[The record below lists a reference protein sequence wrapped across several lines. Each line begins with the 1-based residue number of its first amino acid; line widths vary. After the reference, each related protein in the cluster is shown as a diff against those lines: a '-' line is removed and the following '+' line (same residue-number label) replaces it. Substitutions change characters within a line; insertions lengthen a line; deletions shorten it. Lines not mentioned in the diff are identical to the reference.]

1 MGSQSRSSI
10 SVRYKTRKRLT
21 HSLKDGHNEQNL
33 ANLLRQA
40 WIGRGRKN
48 NNADSRHSHTCPSPD
63 LKWFKGSILS
73 ENRDTYSIRG
83 WLNRVSKP
91 VIEEEDQG
99 KELTG
104 LSPELG
110 SSAGS
115 STSDGDK
122 LNLGEK
128 EDEEL
133 TYIVYITDFDTA
145 TTQTLQNVRCNI
157 SGDGYRLTND
167 DDFYLTAN
175 CLKGVKADKAIMS
188 TLGWKLTNQR
198 MFVYKGIIECNYND
212 DIFPLETQ
220 SYRGWWCM

>member
-48 NNADSRHSHTCPSPD
+48 NNADSRHSHTGPFP
-63 LKWFKGSILS
+63 
-73 ENRDTYSIRG
+73 RPQ
-83 WLNRVSKP
+83 V
-91 VIEEEDQG
+91 VQG
-99 KELTG
+99 EHPEREQRHVQHQGEELTG

-115 STSDGDK
+115 STSNGDQ
-122 LNLGEK
+122 LILGEK

-133 TYIVYITDFDTA
+133 TYTVYITDFDTA

-157 SGDGYRLTND
+157 SGDGCRLTND
-167 DDFYLTAN
+167 DDFYLKAN

-188 TLGWKLTNQR
+188 TLGWNLTNQR

-220 SYRGWWCM
+220 PYRGWWCM